1 VNAPRR
7 RTGLSFLLVTALIAM
22 LAVFLPAPVPPAS
35 AADLGAFE
43 AGNIISDP
51 IFYDAGTLDAT
62 AVQSFLN
69 NKGRSCTG
77 TSTGTCLKDFRQATT
92 TQLANSRCTRTYEGV
107 SDESAAQIIAKVGV
121 ACGIN
126 PEVLI
131 VTLQKEQ
138 GLITATTGRSA
149 AVYQKALGFGCP
161 DTAACDAQYYGFFN
175 QIYRAA
181 WQFRS
186 YALNPSSY
194 AHRAGITNQVRF
206 SPDANCGTSPVF
218 IQNQA
223 TASLYNYTP
232 YQPNAAALAAGYGS
246 GNTCSAYGN
255 RNFWNYFTDWFGS
268 TTQRP
273 PFGSLDAVAS
283 TAGTVT
289 VSGWALD
296 PDTTT
301 PIGVHVY
308 VDGVFATNF
317 TADGTRTDVGVFGKG
332 SQHGFDATFG
342 AASGRHEVCAWAID
356 SAGGPNPKIG
366 CRSVTVTNAAPIGAF
381 DTVGSALGRVT
392 VAGWALDPDTNA
404 ATQARVEIDGAV
416 AGSLVADDSR
426 TDVGALFG
434 KGDSHGFGGDFPA
447 SAGQRNVCLFS
458 VDSVGGPS
466 TSLGCKSVDVKNASP
481 VGALDSVTSQMD
493 SFSVA
498 GWALDPDTS
507 NPIRVDTYV
516 DGVFKTAAV
525 ADGSRTDVGRLYGR
539 GDLHGFT
546 WKLPATSGP
555 HQVCVYPIDTWDG
568 PNPRLPC
575 RTVDVNGTAFGSLDG
590 VTGGTRSVTVRGW
603 AIDPNTTSPIAVHV
617 YVDAVGT
624 ALTADVSRPD
634 VESVF
639 GSGALHG
646 FDGTVPAE
654 PGVRNVCVYAIDS
667 GGGTNPRLNCKTVTV
682 N

>member
-7 RTGLSFLLVTALIAM
+7 RTGLSFLLVTAL
-22 LAVFLPAPVPPAS
+22 LAVLAVLLPAPVAPAS

-51 IFYDAGTLDAT
+51 IFYDAGTLDAA

-69 NKGRSCTG
+69 NKGRSCVG

-194 AHRAGITNQVRF
+194 AHRAGITNNVRF

-232 YQPNAAALAAGYGS
+232 YQPNAAALASGYGS
-246 GNTCSAYGN
+246 GNACSAYGN

-273 PFGSLDAVAS
+273 PFGSVDAVTS
-283 TAGTVT
+283 TAGAVT
-289 VSGWALD
+289 VGGWALD
-296 PDTTT
+296 PDTTA

-317 TADGTRTDVGVFGKG
+317 TADGTRTDVGIFGKG
-332 SQHGFDATFG
+332 SKHGFDATFG
-342 AASGRHEVCAWAID
+342 AANGRHEVCAYAID

-366 CRSVTVTNAAPIGAF
+366 CKSVTVANTAPIGAF
-381 DTVGSALGRVT
+381 DTVGSDLGRVT
-392 VAGWALDPDTNA
+392 VAGWALDPDTTA
-404 ATQARVEIDGAV
+404 TTQARVEIDGAV
-416 AGSLVADDSR
+416 AGNLVADDSR

-434 KGDSHGFGGDFPA
+434 KGDSHGFGGDFA
-447 SAGQRNVCLFS
+447 AGAGQRNVCVFS
-458 VDSVGGPS
+458 LDSVGGPG
-466 TSLGCKSVDVKNASP
+466 TSLGCKTVDVQNASP
-481 VGALDSVTSQMD
+481 VGALDAVTSQMD

-516 DGVFKTAAV
+516 DGAFKTATV

-546 WKLPATSGP
+546 GKLPATSGP

-575 RTVDVNGTAFGSLDG
+575 RVVDVNGTAFGSLDG

-624 ALTADVSRPD
+624 ALTADGSRPD
-634 VESVF
+634 VESAF

-654 PGVRNVCVYAIDS
+654 PGQRNVCVYAIDS